1 MLPSCGGFSLELN
14 GKTYKTITQHSAI
27 GQELEGAVEGDDIN
41 VELKDGFKEY
51 LIKKFFKPPAWIR
64 FQSLKSFQVTHQF

>member
-51 LIKKFFKPPAWIR
+51 LIKKFF
-64 FQSLKSFQVTHQF
+64 